1 MYKTLVALAIVSV
14 ASAPVAAQTAPA
26 QATTPATTA
35 KPQMVKKRVC
45 ETTEED
51 SYSRL
56 GGRKVCHTVEVPA
69 TPSGGQNNKQNPAPA
84 NPDER
89 GN

>member
-1 MYKTLVALAIVSV
+1 MYKSLVALAILSV

-26 QATTPATTA
+26 QPTTSA

-56 GGRKVCHTVEVPA
+56 GGRKICRIVEVPA
-69 TPSGGQNNKQNPAPA
+69 TPSGEQNNAQNPAPA
-84 NPDER
+84 NPNDR
-89 GN
+89 G

>member
-1 MYKTLVALAIVSV
+1 MYKSLVALAILSV
-14 ASAPVAAQTAPA
+14 ASAPVAAQTASTADPS
-26 QATTPATTA
+26 TTAA

-56 GGRKVCHTVEVPA
+56 GGRKVCKMVEVPA
-69 TPSGGQNNKQNPAPA
+69 TQSGGKNAQTSAPSA
-84 NPDER
+84 PSDR
-89 GN
+89 AY

>member
-14 ASAPVAAQTAPA
+14 ASAPVVAQTAPA
-26 QATTPATTA
+26 QSPTAA

-56 GGRKVCHTVEVPA
+56 GGRKICHMVEVPA
-69 TPSGGQNNKQNPAPA
+69 SPSGGQNNTQNPAPA
-84 NPDER
+84 NSDQP

>member
-1 MYKTLVALAIVSV
+1 MYKTLVALAILSV

-26 QATTPATTA
+26 QPTTPA
-35 KPQMVKKRVC
+35 KPQMVKKRIC

-56 GGRKVCHTVEVPA
+56 GARKVCRTVEVPA
-69 TPSGGQNNKQNPAPA
+69 TPSGGQNNAQNPTPA
-84 NPDER
+84 NPNER
-89 GN
+89 G

>member
-1 MYKTLVALAIVSV
+1 MYKSLVALAILSV

-26 QATTPATTA
+26 QPTTPA
-35 KPQMVKKRVC
+35 KPQMVKKRIC

-56 GGRKVCHTVEVPA
+56 GGRKICRMVEVPA
-69 TPSGGQNNKQNPAPA
+69 TPSGGKNNAQNPAPA

-89 GN
+89 G

>member
-1 MYKTLVALAIVSV
+1 MYKTLVALAILSV

-26 QATTPATTA
+26 QPTTPA

-56 GGRKVCHTVEVPA
+56 GGRKICHFVEVPA
-69 TPSGGQNNKQNPAPA
+69 TSSGGRSNTQNPAPA

>member
-1 MYKTLVALAIVSV
+1 MYKTLVALAILSV

-26 QATTPATTA
+26 HPTTPA
-35 KPQMVKKRVC
+35 KPQTVKKRVC

-56 GGRKVCHTVEVPA
+56 GGRKICRMVEVPA
-69 TPSGGQNNKQNPAPA
+69 PPSGGQNTTQSPTPA
-84 NPDER
+84 NPNE
-89 GN
+89 NAN

>member
-1 MYKTLVALAIVSV
+1 MYKTLVALAILSV
-14 ASAPVAAQTAPA
+14 ASAPVAAQTPPA
-26 QATTPATTA
+26 QPAAPA
-35 KPQMVKKRVC
+35 KPQTVKKRVC

-56 GGRKVCHTVEVPA
+56 GGRKICRMVEVPA
-69 TPSGGQNNKQNPAPA
+69 PASGGQNNTQNPAPA
-84 NPDER
+84 NPNES

>member
-1 MYKTLVALAIVSV
+1 MYKTLVALAILSV
-14 ASAPVAAQTAPA
+14 ASSPVAAQTAPT
-26 QATTPATTA
+26 QPTTTA

-56 GGRKVCHTVEVPA
+56 GGRKVCRMVEVPA
-69 TPSGGQNNKQNPAPA
+69 TPSGAKNNAQNSAPSNPESAA
-84 NPDER
+84 N
-89 GN
+89 